1 MIGEGAGGL
10 QCVFGADARHACHT
24 TRAPS
29 HARSRRNRAAAQS
42 TRLAAICKGARI
54 IEGAWL
60 AAGGWMSKEEKVSQG
75 INSHTFDASQ
85 FEEER
90 INTDV
95 H

>member
-1 MIGEGAGGL
+1 MS
-10 QCVFGADARHACHT
+10 ADTRHACHAT
-24 TRAPS
+24 NTPS
-29 HARSRRNRAAAQS
+29 HARSSRYKAAAQS